1 MSLPAFSRLPSHLLC
16 GLLLGCALAGCA
28 SFPRPVDPF
37 TDGAEALELQS
48 LTRGELHGIRAEAR
62 IDQRGAQGRIKGTVL
77 MFVVRP
83 NFVRFDAMTQFGPAA
98 ILTSDGETFAFADLR
113 NSRFT
118 TGQACPANVARLLNL
133 PLSVAQTTELLLG
146 GTPVLEG
153 ARAAIAWHDD
163 GFYRVT
169 LRDAQGRRQEVDLA
183 ISEKDAALPKSRQ
196 RLRLQRSEVYDARGR
211 TLQRLSYDEY
221 QDLPLGTFKLAVPFV
236 VRVEQPQVG
245 RDTLIR
251 FKDIALDPSVSEA
264 VFHQLPSAGMR
275 VEVSACE

>member
-1 MSLPAFSRLPSHLLC
+1 VF
-16 GLLLGCALAGCA
+16 GCALLGSLLGCA

-37 TDGAEALELQS
+37 TDGGEALKLQS
-48 LTRGELHGIRAEAR
+48 LTRAELHGIRAEAR
-62 IDQRGAQGRIKGTVL
+62 IDQRGADGRIKGTVL

-113 NSRFT
+113 SSRFT
-118 TGQACPANVARLLNL
+118 TGAACPANVARLLNL
-133 PLSVAQTTELLLG
+133 PLTVAQTTELLLG

-153 ARAAIAWHDD
+153 ARSEIAWHAE

-169 LRDAQGRRQEVDLA
+169 LRDAHGRRQEVDLG
-183 ISEKDAALPKSRQ
+183 ISEKDAALPRSRQ
-196 RLRLQRSEVYDARGR
+196 RLLLRRSEVYDARGR
-211 TLQRLSYDEY
+211 TLQRLTYDEY
-221 QDLPLGTFKLAVPFV
+221 QNLPLGTFKLAVPFV
-236 VRVEQPQVG
+236 VRVEQPLAG

-251 FKDIALDPSVSEA
+251 FKQIALDPSVTEA
-264 VFHQLPSAGMR
+264 VFHQVPSPGMR